1 MSSSQENREQR
12 RSARTGVTFASHRTN
27 SKYFFCCFVWD
38 QWSSVTFD
46 RSLLFFFKHTAPS
59 AVESKLQF
67 DLIWFLSPFY
77 LLIKMCPQLLSEE
90 GHVTPTCHH
99 RFIKWLCTI
108 QMKNKI
114 RNTEMEYIARANRCV
129 DSSFLADGSGRLIGA
144 LVFYCTYVVGLF
156 FFFFLVCASRIS
168 VLHKDIVQS
177 PWWDA
182 AVESLRS
189 FFFFPNVQK
198 NFMTSSGSVIYI
210 YIYIY
215 KNKLKWNITLMTL

>member
-1 MSSSQENREQR
+1 M
-12 RSARTGVTFASHRTN
+12 
-27 SKYFFCCFVWD
+27 WD

-46 RSLLFFFKHTAPS
+46 RSLLFKHTAPS

-67 DLIWFLSPFY
+67 DLIWFDECHRFY
-77 LLIKMCPQLLSEE
+77 LLINMCPQLLSEE

-144 LVFYCTYVVGLF
+144 LVFYCTYVVGGFVLFFLSCLRVRDLCSTQRHCSVSMMGRCCRVSEEF
-156 FFFFLVCASRIS
+156 FFFSFQTYKRILW
-168 VLHKDIVQS
+168 LHL
-177 PWWDA
+177 A
-182 AVESLRS
+182 R
-189 FFFFPNVQK
+189 
-198 NFMTSSGSVIYI
+198 
-210 YIYIY
+210 
-215 KNKLKWNITLMTL
+215 